1 LLLAGYEKDFH
12 IKLNR
17 NTVKKRE
24 LKSIQHERSILL
36 SENLVVFYSFNT
48 FRSTDN
54 FWNAAKN
61 LERLN
66 LGKIAK
72 EKRDSSTRDSS
83 CFKKTN
89 FYSFNRENRFIFL
102 NNISDFQVDS
112 AKYIEQFNH
121 LKRSN
126 SNSLISE
133 SKKKLDE
140 KLEESQKNPTE
151 GESGLKS
158 CFSVSTSNF

>member
-36 SENLVVFYSFNT
+36 SEHLAVFYSYNI

-54 FWNAAKN
+54 FQNAARN
-61 LERLN
+61 LETLN

-72 EKRDSSTRDSS
+72 EKRDSSSRDS
-83 CFKKTN
+83 CFIKAN
-89 FYSFNRENRFIFL
+89 YYSLNRENRFIFL
-102 NNISDFQVDS
+102 NNISDFQIDS
-112 AKYIEQFNH
+112 AKYIEQFND

-126 SNSLISE
+126 SNSLIS
-133 SKKKLDE
+133 
-140 KLEESQKNPTE
+140 
-151 GESGLKS
+151 
-158 CFSVSTSNF
+158 

>member
-1 LLLAGYEKDFH
+1 MLLAGYEKDFH

-17 NTVKKRE
+17 NTVKKRD

-36 SENLVVFYSFNT
+36 SEHLVVFYSFNT
-48 FRSTDN
+48 FRSIDN
-54 FWNAAKN
+54 FQNAARN
-61 LERLN
+61 LETLN

-72 EKRDSSTRDSS
+72 EKRDSSSRDSY
-83 CFKKTN
+83 CFIKTN
-89 FYSFNRENRFIFL
+89 YYSLNRENRFIFL

-112 AKYIEQFNH
+112 AKYIEQFND

-133 SKKKLDE
+133 SKKKLDD

-151 GESGLKS
+151 GESGL
-158 CFSVSTSNF
+158 

>member
-17 NTVKKRE
+17 NTVKKRD

-36 SENLVVFYSFNT
+36 SEHLVVFYSFNT
-48 FRSTDN
+48 FRSTAN
-54 FWNAAKN
+54 FQNAAKN

-72 EKRDSSTRDSS
+72 EKRDSSSRDSS
-83 CFKKTN
+83 CFIKTN
-89 FYSFNRENRFIFL
+89 YYSLNLENRFIFL
-102 NNISDFQVDS
+102 NNISEFQVNS
-112 AKYIEQFNH
+112 AKYIEQFND
-121 LKRSN
+121 LKKNN

-133 SKKKLDE
+133 SKKKLDD

-151 GESGLKS
+151 GESGL
-158 CFSVSTSNF
+158 